1 MRGIEA
7 GLEATGL
14 RAAVVIPARLGSS
27 RFPRKVLARQT
38 GKFLIQHVWE
48 GVQGTPGV
56 ERVII
61 ATDSEEVL
69 AAARS
74 FGAESK
80 MTSSSHLSGTDRV
93 AEVARDLPRNID
105 VVVNVQGDE
114 PWIARG
120 DVQSVVS
127 LFDGAGG
134 GPDRVVMTTLAVER
148 TDEEGHRD
156 PNNVKV
162 VLGRD
167 GRALYFS
174 RAAIPSDGAGPS
186 GGAGKVHAPA
196 GPGDAFTWLHH
207 VGIYGYLKSF
217 LLEFTRMSPGV
228 LELRERL
235 EQLRAIENGFRI
247 RVGITRNRCRG
258 IDTPEEYE
266 RFIQEY
272 RASLRSAA
280 PAVSSGVEVKG
291 KVGGAP

>member
-1 MRGIEA
+1 MRGLEA

-27 RFPRKVLARQT
+27 RFPRKVLARRT

-48 GVQGTPGV
+48 GVQNTRGI
-56 ERVII
+56 ERIII

-74 FGAESK
+74 FGAEAK
-80 MTSSSHLSGTDRV
+80 MTSPSHLSGTDRV
-93 AEVARDLPRNID
+93 AEVARDLPADIGI
-105 VVVNVQGDE
+105 VVNVQGDE

-127 LFDGAGG
+127 LFDGDAA

-148 TDEEGHRD
+148 TDEEGFRD

-174 RAAIPSDGAGPS
+174 RAPIPS
-186 GGAGKVHAPA
+186 GGAGKVHAAA
-196 GPGDAFTWLHH
+196 GAADASTWLHH
-207 VGIYGYLKSF
+207 VGIYGYRREF

-228 LELRERL
+228 LEKRERL
-235 EQLRAIENGFRI
+235 EQLRAIENGFQI
-247 RVGITRNRCRG
+247 RVGITGNRCRG

-266 RFIQEY
+266 RFVEEY
-272 RASLRSAA
+272 RADLRSAA
-280 PAVSSGVEVKG
+280 PDAYPGVEVKG
-291 KVGGAP
+291 RVRGAS